1 MRVVGAEQINERAVE
16 SSQAKSSQVE
26 PSRVERR
33 THKRTHE
40 LATARAYK
48 RDRKYQSVQV
58 KRRVGE
64 LGAKVKPSERASELD
79 DEC

>member
-16 SSQAKSSQVE
+16 SSRVK
-26 PSRVERR
+26 PSRAESSRAKRR

-40 LATARAYK
+40 LARAYK